1 MKITVTSEL
10 TIYNDLVK
18 LCRNKSIAI
27 EKRIALSI
35 EKLSFE
41 NKIYKNPVAHIQ
53 NIIFQSK
60 NAVKYSADIHEDIVR
75 NSKAK
80 IYCLGKYTKLE
91 LSRLFMNEIIH
102 PDENYCSEELIRL
115 ISKEKKDNTTYI
127 VIKGE
132 GGRNYICEQLHKLG
146 KVVDE
151 LNVYRRNEINSFI
164 SEDDLS
170 DKESNYILISSKT
183 ALDAFIKFVNKSS
196 SYKKM
201 ILVIPNERIIED
213 IQDNPFDDVMV
224 IANNN
229 SAKTYIEKLQEH
241 NE

>member
-1 MKITVTSEL
+1 
-10 TIYNDLVK
+10 
-18 LCRNKSIAI
+18 
-27 EKRIALSI
+27 
-35 EKLSFE
+35 
-41 NKIYKNPVAHIQ
+41 
-53 NIIFQSK
+53 
-60 NAVKYSADIHEDIVR
+60 
-75 NSKAK
+75 
-80 IYCLGKYTKLE
+80 
-91 LSRLFMNEIIH
+91 
-102 PDENYCSEELIRL
+102 
-115 ISKEKKDNTTYI
+115 
-127 VIKGE
+127 
-132 GGRNYICEQLHKLG
+132 LHKLG